1 MKSMIIAACLAAALL
16 APALAQE
23 KTPSV
28 AVTSVWARA
37 TPPGAKTGAVYMT
50 LVNKG
55 GSADRLVEVST
66 PVADKAQL
74 HIESNDNGVMKMR
87 PLTGVDLKPG
97 EQVVFKPGAMHV
109 MLMGLR
115 QQLKAGESFPLTLQF
130 AHAGRIEAPVTVA
143 KAGAMGMNGM
153 GDMHGMGGMDGQGSG
168 HDMGSMGG
176 MSHGSTE
183 KP

>member
-16 APALAQE
+16 TPALAQE
-23 KTPSV
+23 KSQSV
-28 AVTSVWARA
+28 TVTSVWARA
-37 TPPGAKTGAVYMT
+37 TPPGAKTGAIYMT

-55 GSADRLVEVST
+55 GSADKLVEVST

-74 HIESNDNGVMKMR
+74 HIDSNDNGVMKMR
-87 PLTGVDLKPG
+87 PLKEVDLKPG

-109 MLMGLR
+109 MLMGLK
-115 QQLKAGESFPLTLQF
+115 QPLKVGESFPLTLQF
-130 AHAGRIEAPVTVA
+130 AHAGKVETPVTVA
-143 KAGAMGMNGM
+143 KAGAMGMSGM
-153 GDMHGMGGMDGQGSG
+153 SDMHGMGGMNGQGSG
-168 HDMGSMGG
+168 QGMGSMGG